1 MAGNDGGLPQYFLLE
16 IVGGNPIVFDPS
28 RNDLVDMI
36 IGSGLNEMSTM
47 NDQATTA
54 PLRTIKKTN
63 PEFRLADLEPGREY
77 QFHVYAVNAK
87 GRSHP
92 PIVMQAKTSND
103 ILEPHGK
110 TWPHIQSR
118 LQFAAAKSV
127 LLFRFQLC

>member
-28 RNDLVDMI
+28 RNDLMDIV
-36 IGSGLNEMSTM
+36 IGSGINEMSTM

-54 PLRTIKKTN
+54 PLRSIKKPS

-103 ILEPHGK
+103 ILEPHGEYY
-110 TWPHIQSR
+110 SM
-118 LQFAAAKSV
+118 FD
-127 LLFRFQLC
+127 LFE